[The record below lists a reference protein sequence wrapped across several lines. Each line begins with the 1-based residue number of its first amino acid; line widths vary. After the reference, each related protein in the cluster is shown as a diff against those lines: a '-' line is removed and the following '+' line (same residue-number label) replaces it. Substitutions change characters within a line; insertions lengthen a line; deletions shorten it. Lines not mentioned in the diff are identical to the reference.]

1 MHVLGPPPCPTESD
15 SWGLEPRNL
24 YFTNPPGDVSAQLG
38 LRPRFETLCLAHDFS
53 CLFNITSQNI
63 TQFPQP
69 GPADWLCKLFL
80 LFDII
85 NNAMMNSL
93 TLMSASSQQVFS
105 KDT

>member
-93 TLMSASSQQVFS
+93 TFMSASSQQVFS